1 MPNRL
6 PVTAMPFTKTW
17 EKPKNEFHSR
27 YSNTIHY
34 IAIRYH
40 LFPFFFLFLLCMPLT
55 SLASTDGAHDLQI
68 TFSSIPT
75 LNCTTAG
82 FRLYDDNGEKICET
96 TNEAGNNQILCPDVQ
111 ISGTEA
117 TFTMTSFCQEGAESA
132 HSAPFTIT
140 FPDEIPLN
148 AIISATPSSGTAP
161 LDVTLNGG
169 DSTGTITQ
177 YHWQFGDGSS
187 PADGIHVTHRFTSA
201 GTYTIELTVT
211 DDAGNTSS
219 TEYSITVSGGSPVN
233 SPPVAIIAATSTVGD
248 SPLSV
253 TFDGSGSSDPDGDA
267 LTYTWNFGDGGSNSG
282 SASSATHIYTNAG
295 TYQAT
300 LTVSDGTH
308 QVTTKPVPVLVS
320 GDGTINGQPTAAIT
334 VDRQSGA
341 IPFTVHFN
349 GSTSTPS
356 SGADSIVRY
365 SWDFGDGS
373 TASGKS
379 VIHTFTVI
387 GEYSVTLTVTDS
399 SGARNTTTVKI
410 NGTEKNDIRK
420 LLPLLYKL
428 LLLNNTH
435 QHTEKP

>member
-1 MPNRL
+1 MRYL
-6 PVTAMPFTKTW
+6 LFT
-17 EKPKNEFHSR
+17 
-27 YSNTIHY
+27 
-34 IAIRYH
+34 
-40 LFPFFFLFLLCMPLT
+40 FLFLCLLCAPLT
-55 SLASTDGAHDLQI
+55 SLAAIDGGHDLQI

-82 FRLYDDNGEKICET
+82 FRLYDDSGEKVCET
-96 TNEAGNNQILCPDVQ
+96 SNETGNNEIICPDVQ
-111 ISGTEA
+111 VSGTEA
-117 TFTMTSFCQEGAESA
+117 TFTMTSFCKEGAESA

-140 FPDEIPLN
+140 FPTESSLN
-148 AIISATPSSGTAP
+148 AVIAATPSTGTAP
-161 LDVTLNGG
+161 LDVTFNGG
-169 DSTGTITQ
+169 NSTGTITQ

-187 PADGIHVTHRFTSA
+187 TADGAHVTHQFTSA
-201 GTYTIELTVT
+201 GEYTINLTVT

-219 TEYSITVSGGSPVN
+219 TEYTITVSGGSSVN
-233 SPPVAIIAATSTVGD
+233 SPPVAVIAATSTVGD

-253 TFDGSGSSDPDGDA
+253 TFDGSRSSDPDDDA
-267 LTYTWNFGDGGSNSG
+267 LTYSWNFGDGGSNSG

-320 GDGTINGQPTAAIT
+320 GDGTISGQPTASIT

-341 IPFTVHFN
+341 VPLTVHFN
-349 GSTSTPS
+349 GSTSTAS
-356 SGADSIVRY
+356 SGADNIVRY
-365 SWDFGDGS
+365 AWSFGDGS
-373 TASGKS
+373 TASGKTVS
-379 VIHTFTVI
+379 HTFTVI

-399 SGARNTTTVKI
+399 SGASNTTTVKI
-410 NGTEKNDIRK
+410 HGTENNDITK
-420 LLPLLYKL
+420 LLPLIYKL